1 MSGSS
6 SESKRFY
13 PNRELAAHLLGHV
26 GKDHEG
32 LDGIEHTYDTV
43 IKGHTGTLLVQ
54 KDSRGSTFSNKIT
67 TAPTAG
73 ATLELTIDEYLQYV
87 VERELSAGV
96 VENRAASGSAIVMD
110 PWTGE
115 ILALANVPTFNPN
128 ARQQARPEM
137 LRNRAVQDIYE
148 PGSTFKIVTASAAL
162 EQKIVDPDDRIDVSG
177 GKINFGSDVIRDTH
191 DYRVLTFEDVI
202 VKSSNVGAIKVA
214 LKLGAVRLTDYV
226 KRFGFGRRSAPRDFP
241 AESPGKVWEASK
253 LKESALARVSIGYQ
267 VAVTPLQM
275 AAAVSSIANGGELIQ
290 PRVVQAII
298 KDGTRRTMPKTV
310 VNRTVTPSVAAQV
323 TAIMEGVVQTWHGY
337 LRPDPG
343 VHDRRQDGHGDEV
356 GGRALRQVRAQCL
369 LRRIRAVAE
378 ARLYDRRRRR
388 FPSRAERLL
397 RRSGLGTDFQAD
409 CRSSPSIRRG
419 AAHDQRASAA
429 ARPARAIGCA
439 RASRVWPDLAA
450 ADGGAEHHEQFGRLR
465 PGHDRPERPRSARC
479 SVPPWSR
486 GSFARYGFRARAATS
501 SRNSNRIRHD
511 R

>member
-1 MSGSS
+1 MAEKPVRTWRTTMKRRLLVTAAVVALWSGAIQARLVYLQIFKHAELTARAVKQQERRRTLPAKRGEILDRRGHTLARSVDAQTIFADPS
-6 SESKRFY
+6 MLADARRTAEALCGALEDCTNEERQDLERKLSNRENEFVPVRPQASPEEARRVAALKLTGVGFLSESKRFY

-32 LDGIEHTYDTV
+32 LDGIEHTYDKV

-115 ILALANVPTFNPN
+115 ILALANFPTFNPN

-191 DYRVLTFEDVI
+191 DYRTLTFEDVI

-310 VNRTVTPSVAAQV
+310 VNRTVTPSVATQV
-323 TAIMEGVVQTWHGY
+323 TAPAS
-337 LRPDPG
+337 RP
-343 VHDRRQDGHGDEV
+343 HA
-356 GGRALRQVRAQCL
+356 GGRSPRAGSPRSRVRSDGA
-369 LRRIRAVAE
+369 
-378 ARLYDRRRRR
+378 
-388 FPSRAERLL
+388 
-397 RRSGLGTDFQAD
+397 
-409 CRSSPSIRRG
+409 RG
-419 AAHDQRASAA
+419 A
-429 ARPARAIGCA
+429 
-439 RASRVWPDLAA
+439 
-450 ADGGAEHHEQFGRLR
+450 
-465 PGHDRPERPRSARC
+465 
-479 SVPPWSR
+479 
-486 GSFARYGFRARAATS
+486 
-501 SRNSNRIRHD
+501 
-511 R
+511 